1 MASMSDAFTRPR
13 VLLAANG
20 SATWTGIR
28 IALGEASIDICGE
41 VDHALDLPAEAARLD
56 ANVCLVDV
64 ALPGGGLQA
73 VGELMGRRP
82 RVAAIVLTPQV
93 DQDDFIAAMNA
104 GAVGYL
110 PMSISPARLPAVVRA
125 VLLGE
130 LAVPR
135 YLIPVLLGEL
145 RARGPRRRLI
155 LREHGGVD
163 LTSREADVL
172 ELLQENLSTRDI
184 ADRLQI
190 SEVTVRR
197 HVSTALKKLNVQSRR
212 EALELLQNA

>member
-1 MASMSDAFTRPR
+1 

-28 IALGEASIDICGE
+28 IALNEASIDICGE
-41 VDHALDLPAEAARLD
+41 VDHALDLAPEASRLD
-56 ANVCLVDV
+56 PNVCLVDV
-64 ALPGGGLQA
+64 ALPGGGLHS
-73 VGELMGRRP
+73 VRELLERRP
-82 RVAAIVLTPQV
+82 RVAVIVLTPQV
-93 DQDDFIAAMNA
+93 DHDDFLGAMNA

-110 PMSISPARLPAVVRA
+110 PMSIAPARLPTVVRA

-135 YLIPVLLGEL
+135 YLIPVLLDEL
-145 RARGPRRRLI
+145 RARGSRRRLV
-155 LREHGGVD
+155 LPAHGGVD
-163 LTSREADVL
+163 FTVREAEVL
-172 ELLQENLSTRDI
+172 ELLQDSLSTREI

-197 HVSTALKKLNVQSRR
+197 HLSTALKKLNVQTRR
-212 EALELLQNA
+212 EALKLLQNA